1 MVVLTAGASGEADAP
16 LERAHP
22 TQSYTAQR
30 HGTRQRCPR
39 SRTATRLRP
48 SCSWACT
55 HRPSYLVAC
64 HGHARFLFS
73 VFWLPQSCQEAEFL
87 LGAKI
92 SQVHFVLSV
101 SQSVT
106 TTLQQGAHGPHDV
119 LFTPREFLL
128 RPTRIPGKTLQPRG
142 SAACLQGGAPL

>member
-55 HRPSYLVAC
+55 HRTELPRSVSRTCAISVQRFLVA
-64 HGHARFLFS
+64 A
-73 VFWLPQSCQEAEFL
+73 VLPGSRIPFGGKNQPSPFC
-87 LGAKI
+87 
-92 SQVHFVLSV
+92 VV
-101 SQSVT
+101 SQSVS
-106 TTLQQGAHGPHDV
+106 HYH
-119 LFTPREFLL
+119 TPAGSSW
-128 RPTRIPGKTLQPRG
+128 PTRCVFLKTACNREGFPVPRRRVD
-142 SAACLQGGAPL
+142 APRPLHDYHDLPPR